1 MFLQI
6 DLAGSVAIYEQVVQQ
21 IKFAIASGTILSNE
35 LIPSV
40 RELSRQLAINP
51 NTVARAYR
59 TLQDEGI
66 VYSRRGM
73 GLAVADE
80 SQHRC
85 KTERR
90 SWFEEQFRKLFEDA
104 VRSRLDWDEVRE
116 IVNQQ
121 LGKYNPQL
129 APSVSAGG

>member
-21 IKFAIASGTILSNE
+21 IKFAIASGTILANE

-80 SQHRC
+80 SQQRC
-85 KTERR
+85 KTERK

-104 VRSRLDWDEVRE
+104 VRSRLDWNEIRE

-121 LGKYNPQL
+121 LEKNNPRL